1 MDAQKVSKIVFF
13 LKSSILQ
20 NNTNVWGKLSK
31 IAPSGRTDDEALLLR
46 NLHIHLNWYTY
57 ENFYAPKVDP
67 ILNYG

>member
-1 MDAQKVSKIVFF
+1 MDALKVSKIVFF

-46 NLHIHLNWYTY
+46 NLHIHLNW
-57 ENFYAPKVDP
+57 
-67 ILNYG
+67 